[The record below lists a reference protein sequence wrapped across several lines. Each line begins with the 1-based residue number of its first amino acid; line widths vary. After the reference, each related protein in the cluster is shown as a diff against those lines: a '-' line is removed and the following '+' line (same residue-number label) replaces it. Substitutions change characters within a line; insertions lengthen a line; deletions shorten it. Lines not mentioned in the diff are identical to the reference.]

1 MKKREKNPTV
11 DSGVDIQIEKD
22 ESEEDEY
29 FDSAP
34 GYNDTDSFY
43 TMNLSRPLLKAI
55 EDLKYVHPTPIQAA
69 TIPVALLGRDICGC
83 AATGTGKTAAYM
95 LPVLERLLYRPVSAA
110 LTRVLVL
117 VPTRELGVQVYQVTR
132 QLAQFTSVEVALS
145 VGGLD
150 LKTQESLL
158 RRNPDIV
165 IATPGRLID
174 HVKNTPTF
182 SLENIEVLILDEADR
197 MLEEAFMEQMKEIV
211 KC

>member
-1 MKKREKNPTV
+1 M
-11 DSGVDIQIEKD
+11 
-22 ESEEDEY
+22 
-29 FDSAP
+29 
-34 GYNDTDSFY
+34 
-43 TMNLSRPLLKAI
+43 
-55 EDLKYVHPTPIQAA
+55 
-69 TIPVALLGRDICGC
+69 
-83 AATGTGKTAAYM
+83 
-95 LPVLERLLYRPVSAA
+95 
-110 LTRVLVL
+110 
-117 VPTRELGVQVYQVTR
+117 TR

-211 KC
+211 RSCSRT